1 MRMPK
6 LRPRGWPQVMQAWRR
21 VEERAQ
27 ALELGQALARG
38 HGRALEPVPALEQ
51 QGYAQALALVPKQ
64 QGHALALARELVPQ
78 V

>member
-1 MRMPK
+1 M
-6 LRPRGWPQVMQAWRR
+6 MQERRR
-21 VEERAQ
+21 VEAQ

-64 QGHALALARELVPQ
+64 QGHAPALARARELAPKL
-78 V
+78 